1 VPTSI
6 SVLDPIA
13 PYREE
18 GAQKYLTLDSLEG
31 KVVGFIDNTKPN
43 FDYLI
48 EDLAK
53 VFKSQYGVADTLTF
67 KKRQASVPAGDQ
79 VMQELLDKCD
89 LVITGSGD

>member
-1 VPTSI
+1 MQKI
-6 SVLDPIA
+6 AILDPIA

-18 GAQKYLTLDSLEG
+18 GAQKYLTLDSLQG

-48 EDLAK
+48 EDLAR
-53 VFKSQYGVADTLTF
+53 VFKSDYGAASTLTF

-79 VMQELLDKCD
+79 VMQELLEKVDI
-89 LVITGSGD
+89 VITGSGD

>member
-1 VPTSI
+1 MTAQAIYDPVAPFRDGEDRAFPTLADI
-6 SVLDPIA
+6 
-13 PYREE
+13 
-18 GAQKYLTLDSLEG
+18 QG

-48 EDLAK
+48 EDLAEL
-53 VFKSQYGVADTLTF
+53 FKTQYGAKGTMTF
-67 KKRQASVPAGDQ
+67 KKRQASVPAGDA

>member
-1 VPTSI
+1 MAAGI
-6 SVLDPIA
+6 SVYDPIA
-13 PYREE
+13 PYRDGES
-18 GAQKYLTLDSLEG
+18 GKYRTLADLKG

-48 EDLAK
+48 EDLADI
-53 VFKSQYGVADTLTF
+53 FKSRYGAASTMTF
-67 KKRQASVPAGDQ
+67 KKRQASVPAGDA